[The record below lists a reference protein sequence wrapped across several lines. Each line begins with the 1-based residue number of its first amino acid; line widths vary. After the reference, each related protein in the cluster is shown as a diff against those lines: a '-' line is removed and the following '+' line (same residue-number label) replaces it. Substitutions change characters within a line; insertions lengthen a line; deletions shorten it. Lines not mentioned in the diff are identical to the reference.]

1 MTNIGEFGIFG
12 LLAVLIC
19 GVIFAIFAVLAFR
32 SALGLI
38 KEKSYFHAILAIT
51 FGTMWTIPIFV
62 ALYYGWFLIIIIF
75 IGTIIYMINKR
86 RKNIF

>member
-12 LLAVLIC
+12 LLAALVG

-38 KEKSYFHAILAIT
+38 KERSYFHAILAT
-51 FGTMWTIPIFV
+51 AFGIMWSIPILV
-62 ALYYGWFLIIIIF
+62 ALYYGWFLVLIIF
-75 IGTIIYMINKR
+75 VGTIIYMINKG
-86 RKNIF
+86 